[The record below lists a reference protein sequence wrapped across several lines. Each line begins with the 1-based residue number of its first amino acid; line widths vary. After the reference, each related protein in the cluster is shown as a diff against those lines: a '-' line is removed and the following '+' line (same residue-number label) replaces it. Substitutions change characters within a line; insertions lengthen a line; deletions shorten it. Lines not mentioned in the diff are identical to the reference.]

1 MNQRAGLTTTP
12 APGDGAGLRLEI
24 NQQEIVGGWATGNG
38 VIAWPESG
46 KINRM
51 HGDSRGQV
59 KGVFGDCQFT
69 CFPDCQLALSPDP
82 AMNHFFDGAAPC
94 SNSQCREAVA
104 TPSKTLA
111 KPRVTGIGIDWFLA
125 VPQELLGYR
134 YVRLVG
140 RGGHHAVR
148 QTGYCINTDMGFHAE
163 KPLVAFSSLLH

>member
-12 APGDGAGLRLEI
+12 ASGDGAGLRLEI

-82 AMNHFFDGAAPC
+82 AMNPFFACRFDWRHLAQWSCSGRDGVYPTKSA
-94 SNSQCREAVA
+94 
-104 TPSKTLA
+104 
-111 KPRVTGIGIDWFLA
+111 
-125 VPQELLGYR
+125 
-134 YVRLVG
+134 
-140 RGGHHAVR
+140 
-148 QTGYCINTDMGFHAE
+148 
-163 KPLVAFSSLLH
+163 